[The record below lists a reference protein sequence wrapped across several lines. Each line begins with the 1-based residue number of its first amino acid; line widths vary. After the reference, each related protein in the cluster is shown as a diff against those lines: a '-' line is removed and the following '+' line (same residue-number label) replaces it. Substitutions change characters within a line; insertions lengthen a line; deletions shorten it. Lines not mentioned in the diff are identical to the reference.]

1 MKPYA
6 TSYKSPPPLLEHSGR
21 ALPALLSKSVGNYQ
35 KKTTIKKKSKTM
47 GQLSAAGL
55 VALSTEAM
63 NAG

>member
-35 KKTTIKKKSKTM
+35 KKKKKTIKKKK
-47 GQLSAAGL
+47 
-55 VALSTEAM
+55 
-63 NAG
+63 